1 MVPPKKYRYFFTW
14 NKEQFLENPM
24 GVSENKIVSKKKIHP
39 KHQQVHRPHEPKTV
53 KIDIP
58 TTY

>member
-1 MVPPKKYRYFFTW
+1 MVPPKKYKYFFTW
-14 NKEQFLENPM
+14 NKQQFLDNSSAN
-24 GVSENKIVSKKKIHP
+24 SERKIHSKKKIHS
-39 KHQQVHRPHEPKTV
+39 KGHLHHPHEPKTV